1 MPTPHHIFEAA
12 LQSGGTELYG
22 SHLPDCIYHNLKP
35 GIDTRRYQQ
44 EAFGRFVYYWT
55 KYRNRLKEM
64 PVQLLFHMAT
74 GSGKT
79 LIMAGLIVYL
89 YEQGY
94 RNFLFFVNSTNIIEK
109 TRENFLNPASS
120 KYLFAE
126 TIEIGNKRIRIKEV
140 ENFQAANQEDINI
153 VFSTI
158 QGLHSRLNTPKETSL
173 TYDDFED
180 RTIVFISDEAH
191 HLNAETKQGKQINH
205 EELFE
210 IVSWERTVNRIFQA
224 NRDNLL
230 LEFTATADLNTP
242 EIAQKYQDKILFD
255 YPLKQFRKDGY
266 SKEVNVLQ
274 ADLAPVERALQGVIL
289 SQYRRKIFERHHLHI
304 KPVILFKSK
313 TIKESQAMFEEFTQ
327 RIKSLTRADL
337 EKIQQNA
344 FRHEPLHPTVSV
356 SDSGRVLRKAF
367 EYFARHGMTL
377 ENLVTE
383 LKEDFSETKCLSV
396 NSKDESE
403 QKQIAVNSLEDEAN
417 EYRAIFAVDKLNEG
431 WDVLNLFDIV
441 RLYDT
446 RDAKQGVPGKTTM
459 SEAQLIGRG
468 ARYCPFQL
476 SPEQPLYCRK
486 FDDDVEHELRICEEL
501 YYHSAY
507 NPRYIQELNTAL
519 EEIGIKP
526 KETKERHLRVKDTFK
541 ATPFYQSGLL
551 FLNERRKYHREDVF
565 GLPSAVIQHA
575 HTVTLNTGYTKSSAV
590 FAPHRDALTLERAQ
604 KEYVLSDFGQ
614 HLLRKAINTLE
625 FYQFCHLKK
634 YLPNLTSISEFM
646 TSPNY
651 LGAIKVNVS
660 GLPEQV
666 AHLEPAEK
674 LDAAIQVLERIAEVM
689 TSDHI
694 EHKGTKEFKP
704 HLLKERLTDK
714 TRHFTIN
721 EGEDGEAGQS
731 MNDPHETAFYLN
743 LSAKDWYV
751 FNDCFGTSE
760 EKQLIMSIEKVYD
773 ALKAH
778 YDEIYLM
785 QNETHVKMYHVDD
798 GRAIE
803 PNFLLFLAKYAPAQR
818 LHYQIWI
825 ETHGVHLSQADE
837 WNEAFLNAL
846 TEQQPG
852 AQRWKGKK
860 YIVCGM
866 SFSHERQATRAFEQY
881 FETLIDEAKD
891 A

>member
-1 MPTPHHIFEAA
+1 MPTRHQLFDAA
-12 LQSGGTELYG
+12 LPSGGTEFY
-22 SHLPDCIYHNLKP
+22 SRHLPDCIYHNLTP
-35 GIDTRRYQQ
+35 RVDARRYQQ

-55 KYRNRLKEM
+55 EYRPRLKEL

-79 LIMAGLIVYL
+79 LIMAGLIMYL
-89 YEQGY
+89 HEQGY

-126 TIEIGNKRIRIKEV
+126 TIEIGKKRIRIKEV
-140 ENFQAANQEDINI
+140 ENFQAANQEDVNI

-158 QGLHSRLNTPKETSL
+158 QGLHSRLNTPKERSL
-173 TYDDFED
+173 TYEDFDDQK
-180 RTIVFISDEAH
+180 IVFISDEAH
-191 HLNAETKQGKQINH
+191 HLNADTKQGKKINH

-210 IVSWERTVNRIFQA
+210 MVSWERTVNRIFQA
-224 NRDNLL
+224 NRDNVL

-242 EIAQKYQDKILFD
+242 EIAQKYQDKIIFD

-274 ADLAPVERALQGVIL
+274 TDLAPVERALQGVIL
-289 SQYRRKIFERHHLHI
+289 SQYRRKIFERHRLLI

-313 TIKESQAMFEEFTQ
+313 TIKDSQAMFEEFTQ
-327 RIKSLTRADL
+327 RIKRLTRADL
-337 EKIQQNA
+337 ENIQQHA
-344 FRHEPLHPTVSV
+344 VRHEPSHSTVRV
-356 SDSGRVLRKAF
+356 ADSGRVLRKAF

-377 ENLVTE
+377 DNLITE

-417 EYRAIFAVDKLNEG
+417 AYRAIFAVDKLNEG

-446 RDAKQGVPGKTTM
+446 RDAKRGVPGNTTM

-468 ARYCPFQL
+468 ARYCPFRL
-476 SPEQPLYCRK
+476 SPEQPRYCRK

-507 NPRYIQELNTAL
+507 NPRYIQELNAAL

-526 KETKERHLRVKDTFK
+526 KESKERHLRVKDTFK
-541 ATPFYQSGLL
+541 ATPFYQSALL

-565 GLPSAVIQHA
+565 GLPSRVIQSTYA
-575 HTVTLNTGYTKSSAV
+575 VTLKTGVAQASAV
-590 FAPHRDALTLERAQ
+590 FAPHHDTFTLERAQ
-604 KEYVLSDFGQ
+604 KEYVLSDFGL
-614 HLLRKAINTLE
+614 HVLRKAISALE
-625 FYQFCHLKK
+625 FYQFCHLKQ
-634 YLPNLTSISEFM
+634 YVPNLMSMSEFM

-651 LGAIKVNVS
+651 LGAIKVEVS

-666 AHLEPAEK
+666 EHLAPTEK
-674 LDAAIQVLERIAEVM
+674 LDAAIQVLERIADIM
-689 TSDHI
+689 TSENI
-694 EHKGTKEFKP
+694 EYKGTKEFTP
-704 HLLKERLTDK
+704 RLLKESLKDK
-714 TRHFTIN
+714 TLHFTIN
-721 EGEDGEAGQS
+721 EGDDGESGKS
-731 MNDPHETAFYLN
+731 MNDPHETAIHLN
-743 LSAKDWYV
+743 VSAREWYV
-751 FNDCFGTSE
+751 FDDCFGTSA
-760 EKQLIMSIEKVYD
+760 EKRLIMSFEKAHD
-773 ALKAH
+773 ALKSQ

-785 QNETHVKMYHVDD
+785 QNEIHFKVYDSDD
-798 GRAIE
+798 GRAIA
-803 PNFLLFLAKYAPAQR
+803 PNFLLFLAKYDAAQS
-818 LHYQIWI
+818 LHYQIGI
-825 ETHGVHLSQADE
+825 ETNGAHLSQADE
-837 WNEAFLNAL
+837 WNETFLNVL
-846 TEQQPG
+846 KEQHPG
-852 AQRWKGKK
+852 EQRWRGRK
-860 YIVCGM
+860 YVICGM
-866 SFSHERQATRAFEQY
+866 SCSHEQHAPGAFEKY

>member
-1 MPTPHHIFEAA
+1 MPTRHHIFEAA
-12 LQSGGTELYG
+12 LQSGGTELYS

-55 KYRNRLKEM
+55 KCRNRLNNL
-64 PVQLLFHMAT
+64 PTQLLFHMAT

-89 YEQGY
+89 HEQGY

-120 KYLFAE
+120 KYLFAD

-140 ENFQAANQEDINI
+140 ENFQAANQEDVNI

-173 TYDDFED
+173 TSDDFD
-180 RTIVFISDEAH
+180 DQKIVFISDEAH
-191 HLNAETKQGKQINH
+191 HLNAETKQGKPINH
-205 EELFE
+205 DELVE

-224 NRDNLL
+224 NRDNVL

-337 EKIQQNA
+337 ENIQ
-344 FRHEPLHPTVSV
+344 PTLTLSS
-356 SDSGRVLRKAF
+356 SDSGRVLRNAF
-367 EYFARHGMTL
+367 AYFAQHGMTL

-446 RDAKQGVPGKTTM
+446 RDAKRGVPGRTTM

-476 SPEQPLYCRK
+476 SPEQPRYCRK
-486 FDDDVEHELRICEEL
+486 FDDNVEHELRICEEL

-526 KETKERHLRVKDTFK
+526 KETKERHLRLKDTFK
-541 ATPFYQSGLL
+541 ATPFYQRGLL

-565 GLPSAVIQHA
+565 GLPSAVIQHT
-575 HTVTLNTGYTKSSAV
+575 HTVTLKTGYTKASAV
-590 FAPHRDALTLERAQ
+590 FTPHRDAVTLERAQ

-646 TSPNY
+646 TSPRY
-651 LGAIKVNVS
+651 LGAITVKVS

-666 AHLEPAEK
+666 EHLQPAEK

-689 TSDHI
+689 TSENI

-704 HLLKERLTDK
+704 HRLKEHLKDK
-714 TRHFTIN
+714 TLHFTIN
-721 EGEDGEAGQS
+721 EGEDGEAGKS
-731 MNDPHETAFYLN
+731 MNDPHETAIHLN
-743 LSAKDWYV
+743 VSARDWYV

-760 EKQLIMSIEKVYD
+760 EKRLIMSLEQVYD

-785 QNETHVKMYHVDD
+785 QNAARFKMYNVDD
-798 GRAIE
+798 GRAIA
-803 PNFLLFLAKYAPAQR
+803 PNFLLFLAKYGAAQS

-825 ETHGVHLSQADE
+825 ETNGAHLPQADE
-837 WNEAFLNAL
+837 WNETLLNAL
-846 TEQQPG
+846 KEEQFG
-852 AQRWKGKK
+852 EQRWNGRK
-860 YIVCGM
+860 YVVCGM
-866 SFSHERQATRAFEQY
+866 PFSHEQQAPRAFEKY